1 MEADGPRNSHDR
13 NGPNGID
20 GSGGGATA
28 LLESRRRI
36 LLIADE
42 AIRAEEFLAEMR
54 HRGFLGSPRRLSV
67 LVITP
72 SLPGSA
78 LGQAA
83 SDIDE
88 AVVDAYSRLDGILGE
103 LHRVGVPAAGM
114 VGDDDPVVAL
124 GDGLRLFDAD
134 DVVVIG
140 HIERDAG
147 WPERDLWERIETSF
161 DEEVA
166 ALLVE
171 RPEASGA
178 IPEVV
183 ETRTNSDVG
192 EGEAS
197 PTSGA
202 TPEAL
207 AALFTGLSGTI
218 LLGFLV
224 VGAADSLDLPQGDIP
239 GPIAAMILI
248 TIATFLFNL
257 AAIVALTFSLALDYR
272 GFGQRLIARSTIGLT
287 ISCLIASA
295 LVWAIFL

>member
-1 MEADGPRNSHDR
+1 MEADGPRYSR
-13 NGPNGID
+13 NGNGAHGIH
-20 GSGGGATA
+20 GSSDGATA

-42 AIRAEEFLAEMR
+42 VLRAEEFLAEVR

-88 AVVDAYSRLDGILGE
+88 AVVDAYSRLDEILGE

-147 WPERDLWERIETSF
+147 WAERDLWERIETNF
-161 DEEVA
+161 DEEIA

-171 RPEASGA
+171 RPEASGGL
-178 IPEVV
+178 PGVV
-183 ETRTNSDVG
+183 ETRTSLDV
-192 EGEAS
+192 EEEEAS
-197 PTSGA
+197 LPSRVA
-202 TPEAL
+202 SEAV
-207 AALFTGLSGTI
+207 AAIFTGLSGTI

-224 VGAADSLDLPQGDIP
+224 VGAADSMDLIQGDLP

-248 TIATFLFNL
+248 TIAAFLFNL

-272 GFGQRLIARSTIGLT
+272 GFGQRLIARSTIALT
-287 ISCLIASA
+287 IFCLIASA